1 MLFCSLCVTTITV
14 LLLILLLLLFCI
26 LSRRSPRALGKAA
39 SLALKHSLLGL
50 LYITADRMPIPGK
63 YLLIRTSIMPQR
75 H

>member
-1 MLFCSLCVTTITV
+1 MCDHDHGVIINIVAAAV
-14 LLLILLLLLFCI
+14 LHSIAEI
-26 LSRRSPRALGKAA
+26 PTKRRALGKAA